1 MGKILAICI
10 SEKKGTQKKPIESA
24 RLVEE
29 WGIEGDA
36 HVGKWHRQVSM
47 LSFEKIEAFREKGAD
62 VDFGAF
68 GENLVVEGFDLS
80 KVPVGTKFQIGEAI
94 LELTQIGKECHS
106 HCAIYKVMGDCIMPR
121 EGIFA
126 KVLRGG
132 MISEGDEITVEK
144 RPLRAAILTASD
156 SGYAGERED
165 VSGPTIRKI
174 LEENGYQVV
183 HTILLPDDREMLA
196 QEMSRIADE
205 GVAELLVTTGGTG
218 FSPRDCMPEATMDI
232 TERAV
237 PGIPEA
243 IRAYSMTITPRAMLS
258 RAAAGIRKYTLI
270 INLPGSPKAVKESLE
285 YILPSLE
292 HGLEILTGTASNCA
306 VR

>member
-183 HTILLPDDREMLA
+183 HTILLPDDREVLA

-218 FSPRDCMPEATMDI
+218 FSSRDCMPEATMDI

-258 RAAAGIRKYTLI
+258 RAAAGIRKHTLI

-306 VR
+306 AR